1 MPIKHKINP
10 NAMQVIDRLH
20 KAGYEAYLVGGAV
33 RDLLLEIDPKDYDL
47 ATNATPEEVKAVFG
61 RRSRLIG
68 RRFRLAHVYVRRDL
82 FEVSTF
88 RRTPNEEERKIRETD
103 DGKMVWSDNEYGTLE
118 EDAFRRDFTV
128 NALYYDPFNASHE
141 VTDLVGGVADIENRK
156 VRTIG
161 DPRTRMIEDPVRML
175 RACKLAGQYGFEIG
189 DELAAVIAEE
199 SHTFALTSV
208 ARRLEELFKI
218 FHKACCSPTLEA
230 CEKFGL
236 LPHFLPEIAKA
247 WEDPE
252 LRKRGLAM
260 LAARDSLLAKG
271 EVYPSRVTGI
281 AALLVP
287 LYQARKGCEAPN
299 QIWRNCTG
307 IDADLHSW
315 IRDMVEPYK
324 VPRHIVAKTRETML
338 LLPKMCG
345 GDRRRV
351 KRHREFARAR
361 DTFNTLREAAG
372 RIELMPHPEQ
382 DDQ

>member
-10 NAMQVIDRLH
+10 NALKVIDPLH

-47 ATNATPEEVKAVFG
+47 ATNATPEEVKEVFG

-88 RRTPNEEERKIRETD
+88 RRTPSKEERKSRETD
-103 DGKMVWSDNEYGTLE
+103 EGLMVWRDNEYGSLE

-128 NALYYDPFNASHE
+128 NALYYDPFKTSHE
-141 VTDLVGGVADIENRK
+141 VTDFVGGVADIENRK

-175 RACKLAGQYGFEIG
+175 RACKLVGQYGFEIG
-189 DELAAVIAEE
+189 DDLATVIAEE
-199 SHTFALTSV
+199 SPSFALTSV

-218 FHKACCSPTLEA
+218 FHKACCARTLAA
-230 CEKFGL
+230 CDQFGL

-247 WEDPE
+247 WEDPVLKE
-252 LRKRGLAM
+252 RGLAL
-260 LAARDSLLAKG
+260 LAARDRLLAKG
-271 EVYPSRVTGI
+271 DIYPSRVTGI
-281 AALLVP
+281 ATLLLP
-287 LYQARKGCEAPN
+287 LFQARQGCQEAN
-299 QIWRNCTG
+299 QLWENSSG
-307 IDADLHSW
+307 IDADMQNW

-338 LLPKMCG
+338 LLPKLCSQ
-345 GDRRRV
+345 DRRRV
-351 KRHREFARAR
+351 RRHREFARAR
-361 DTFNTLREAAG
+361 DTFNTLREAVG
-372 RIELMPHPEQ
+372 EISV
-382 DDQ
+382 